1 MGLTKQHSFFKVA
14 MMRFLG
20 LVVIIAFLNYVAPAA
35 YPRAEEWEIL
45 NDMRLLEVEMDEIE
59 LELMEEVPED
69 LQWRMLVRVE
79 KLYAKIRKMLAN
91 INIDFENKG
100 RFRIPVEFR
109 SKCVKARMDQANEI
123 IGNLKNHNLIEEIFD
138 FE

>member
-1 MGLTKQHSFFKVA
+1 MGTYEATFLLESSNDEIPRSCCHHPFF
-14 MMRFLG
+14 
-20 LVVIIAFLNYVAPAA
+20 NYVAPAA
-35 YPRAEEWEIL
+35 SLKAEEWEIL

-59 LELMEEVPED
+59 LELMKEVPED

-123 IGNLKNHNLIEEIFD
+123 
-138 FE
+138 